1 MTDFSFTTKLERLQ
15 SNLSYTALFLPYEI
29 VAQLPEKGRVRV
41 AGKLNG
47 ITPFNLAI
55 LNLKEGPK
63 YLMIGSQ
70 LRKEAKIKEGDLVQ
84 VSFQLV
90 DSELLE
96 IPEEFKEALLLDE
109 EAAVIFDSF
118 TTGYKRS
125 LMHYITSAKSIDTRI
140 KRSLELLEKAK
151 HGKLNSYNKPNL

>member
-1 MTDFSFTTKLERLQ
+1 MTDFSFTTKLERLP
-15 SNLSYTALFLPYEI
+15 SNLTYTALFLPYEI

-41 AGKLNG
+41 AGKING
-47 ITPFNLAI
+47 VTPFNLAI

-63 YLMIGSQ
+63 YFMIGSQ
-70 LRKEAKIKEGDLVQ
+70 LRREAKIKEGDLVH

-90 DSELLE
+90 DSEILD

-109 EAAVIFDSF
+109 EANKVFNSF

-125 LMHYITSAKSIDTRI
+125 LMHYITSTKNVDTRI
-140 KRSLELLEKAK
+140 KRSFELIEKIK
-151 HGKLNSYNKPNL
+151 VRNKNT

>member
-1 MTDFSFTTKLERLQ
+1 MADFFFKAKLEKLPT
-15 SNLSYTALFLPYEI
+15 NLLYTALFLPYELM
-29 VAQLPEKGRVRV
+29 AQIPEKGRVRV
-41 AGKLNG
+41 AGKING
-47 ITPFNLAI
+47 LTPFNLAI

-63 YLMIGSQ
+63 YFMIGSR

-96 IPEEFKEALLLDE
+96 IPEEFKEALLLDDK
-109 EAAVIFDSF
+109 AAVIFNSF

-151 HGKLNSYNKPNL
+151 QGKLNFYNKPNL

>member
-1 MTDFSFTTKLERLQ
+1 MTDFSFTTKLERLPN
-15 SNLSYTALFLPYEI
+15 NLAYTALFLPYEI
-29 VAQLPEKGRVRV
+29 LAQLPEKGRLRI

-47 ITPFNLAI
+47 VIPFNLAI

-90 DSELLE
+90 DSKLLE
-96 IPEEFKEALLLDE
+96 IPEELLIALEQDDIAKE
-109 EAAVIFDSF
+109 IFD
-118 TTGYKRS
+118 TLTIGYKRS
-125 LMHYITSAKSIDTRI
+125 LIHYITATKNIDIRI
-140 KRSLELLEKAK
+140 KRALTLLEKIK
-151 HGKLNSYNKPNL
+151 TNTLNTKLTKIK